1 MEDWIQIIFNLGLP
15 FVVLI
20 GAYFTG
26 TIIERRH
33 YRSLRVRENA
43 SRRFLAVTF
52 SCVPEDREVVAS
64 ELVTGSVV
72 ISIDHFKRFF
82 AGLRMLFGGRITSYE
97 TLLDRGRRE
106 AIMRLKENSRK
117 RGFQAVINMRLETSR
132 LASSRGNQ
140 GIAGVEV
147 LAFGTALRFAI
158 VTL

>member
-1 MEDWIQIIFNLGLP
+1 MEAWIQLIFNLGLP
-15 FVVLI
+15 LLVLI

-26 TIIERRH
+26 TVIERRH

-52 SCVPEDREVVAS
+52 PYVPEDRAVVAS

-72 ISIDHFKRFF
+72 ISIDHFKRFL

-132 LASSRGNQ
+132 LASSRGTQ
-140 GIAGVEV
+140 GTAGVEV
-147 LAFGTALRFAI
+147 LAFGTALRFAR
-158 VTL
+158 

>member
-1 MEDWIQIIFNLGLP
+1 MEAWIQLIFNLGLP
-15 FVVLI
+15 LVVLI

-26 TIIERRH
+26 TVIERRH

-43 SRRFLAVTF
+43 SRRFLAVTL
-52 SCVPEDREVVAS
+52 SYVPEGREVVAS

-72 ISIDHFKRFF
+72 ISIDHFKRFL

-140 GIAGVEV
+140 GTAGVEV
-147 LAFGTALRFAI
+147 LAFGTALRFAK
-158 VTL
+158 